1 MRCVRKFMVPR
12 EQSSDR
18 PAWVTAAPSGSALGR
33 PEACEP
39 DAHACGQFVSQRS
52 VVRSCSWARA
62 RGTGVRPEWHKGAA
76 PRRSPVQLAS
86 GRSLPQS
93 AARAGSRGLCSLS
106 VSLPRSPSR
115 LAVRPCLVHPPVW
128 LYVPASFTLP
138 SACMSLP
145 PSPSRLAVRPC
156 LLHPPVCLNREAQPR
171 KQDVV
176 MGAALT
182 FPAGPGFFSS
192 LCTWKAVLGDPSA
205 PSVCLLSGRL
215 LRLWFGVCFH
225 CCNFALSFA
234 PPFVGWRRI

>member
-1 MRCVRKFMVPR
+1 MA
-12 EQSSDR
+12 Q
-18 PAWVTAAPSGSALGR
+18 
-33 PEACEP
+33 
-39 DAHACGQFVSQRS
+39 
-52 VVRSCSWARA
+52 
-62 RGTGVRPEWHKGAA
+62 
-76 PRRSPVQLAS
+76 
-86 GRSLPQS
+86 GRSATEESCPAGVGTQPAAERCPGRLAGPRLPVRVPALFTLPS
-93 AARAGSRGLCSLS
+93 ACT
-106 VSLPRSPSR
+106 SLPRSPS
-115 LAVRPCLVHPPVW
+115 CLPV
-128 LYVPASFTLP
+128 
-138 SACMSLP
+138 C
-145 PSPSRLAVRPC
+145 PC
-156 LLHPPVCLNREAQPR
+156 LLHPPVWLNRELQPR

>member
-1 MRCVRKFMVPR
+1 MVPR

-115 LAVRPCLVHPPVW
+115 LAVRPCLVHPPVC

-138 SACMSLP
+138 SARTGRRSLANRMS
-145 PSPSRLAVRPC
+145 SWGRPSRSPRDPASFPRCALGKLC
-156 LLHPPVCLNREAQPR
+156 WGIHPPL
-171 KQDVV
+171 
-176 MGAALT
+176 L
-182 FPAGPGFFSS
+182 
-192 LCTWKAVLGDPSA
+192 
-205 PSVCLLSGRL
+205 SVCSAAVYFDYGLASVFTAVTSLSASLRRLSGGGAFNASRKSRRDTLPRPRRCPPTL
-215 LRLWFGVCFH
+215 LVT
-225 CCNFALSFA
+225 
-234 PPFVGWRRI
+234 